1 MKRASILDGPAKA
14 PASDHDDRE
23 LWDVHGGLVELAA
36 LLAFADEHGDNLTG
50 EAAGGVLAVLG
61 ISARQAHDLADR
73 LEDVMHKLC
82 AGAA

>member
-1 MKRASILDGPAKA
+1 MKRASHLDRPAKA
-14 PASDHDDRE
+14 PASDSDDQA

-36 LLAFADEHGDNLTG
+36 LLEFADEHGDHLTG

-73 LEDVMHKLC
+73 LEDVMHTRRV
-82 AGAA
+82 GAA

>member
-1 MKRASILDGPAKA
+1 MKRASQTTTAKA

-23 LWDVHGGLVELAA
+23 LWEVHCGLVELAA
-36 LLAFADEHGDNLTG
+36 LLEFADAHGDNLTG

-73 LEDVMHKLC
+73 LEDVMHQLR